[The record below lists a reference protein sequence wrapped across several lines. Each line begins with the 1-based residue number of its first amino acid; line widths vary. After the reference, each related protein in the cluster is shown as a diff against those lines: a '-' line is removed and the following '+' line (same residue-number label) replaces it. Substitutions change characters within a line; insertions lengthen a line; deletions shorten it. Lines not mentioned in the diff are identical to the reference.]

1 MQKIKHSDIGLM
13 QYGIANVATEI
24 MTTDNII
31 SYSTS
36 FGGEYDITF
45 IVNHNSSV
53 FDTAIIEQIQ
63 NT

>member
-1 MQKIKHSDIGLM
+1 M

-45 IVNHNSSV
+45 IVNHNSNV

-63 NT
+63 KYITDISLLQ